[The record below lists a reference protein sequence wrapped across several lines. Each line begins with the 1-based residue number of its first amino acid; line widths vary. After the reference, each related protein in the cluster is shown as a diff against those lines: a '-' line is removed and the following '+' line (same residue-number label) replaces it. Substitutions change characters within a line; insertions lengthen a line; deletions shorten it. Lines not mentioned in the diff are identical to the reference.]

1 MENAIKYFNSFD
13 ALNESQEIPPNI
25 LFADD
30 EKPIR
35 QLIFKILNTMGF
47 GVALAVNGRAALS
60 MFVEGDFNLV
70 ITDFDM
76 PFMDGLLL
84 ATHIKRISPETPII
98 LVTGCESEVGMQELE
113 IKRSLFFSILFK
125 PFSKIDLK
133 NAIEGALA
141 FS

>member
-1 MENAIKYFNSFD
+1 MGNSVNNFNSSD
-13 ALNESQEIPPNI
+13 ALNETQEIPPNI

-47 GVALAVNGRAALS
+47 GVALADNGWAALS
-60 MFVEGDFNLV
+60 MFVNGNFNLV

-98 LVTGCESEVGMQELE
+98 LVTGCENEVGMQELE

-133 NAIEGALA
+133 NAIEGALVC
-141 FS
+141 S